1 MRSGLPMSSFS
12 SNGLANILF
21 FFALIFGGMA
31 MVAVIFG
38 AFFGD
43 LQSRPKSTIL
53 SLLLMFALLLAGWI
67 SLHIRLH

>member
-1 MRSGLPMSSFS
+1 MW
-12 SNGLANILF
+12 GLANIIF

-31 MVAVIFG
+31 VTGVIFG

-53 SLLLMFALLLAGWI
+53 SLLLMFAFLLAGWI
-67 SLHIRLH
+67 SLHIRTH

>member
-1 MRSGLPMSSFS
+1 MW
-12 SNGLANILF
+12 GLANILF

-31 MVAVIFG
+31 VTGVIFG

-67 SLHIRLH
+67 SLHMRLH